1 MKEINE
7 YMIFS
12 VVEVAKLL
20 STSAENGVGVDKIA
34 YYIDRGDLRSIIIDN
49 NEVITG
55 KALLLF
61 LSNLEIKQAE
71 ERMNKQLL
79 DDLNQD

>member
-7 YMIFS
+7 SMIFS

-20 STSAENGVGVDKIA
+20 SISAENGVGVDKIE
-34 YYIDRGDLRSIIIDN
+34 YYIERGDLRSIVIDD
-49 NEVITG
+49 NEIVTG